1 MFSNFI
7 FILPFEFPYCFA
19 SSIYLQLE
27 TINNAP
33 SKQSNP
39 DIKLTY
45 AQLSLQVLLFTF
57 KAMFLHNLPIIPYCS
72 HIQRMYNQLSWV
84 SVPLHFLPHCLGST
98 FTPFHLVIYL
108 LQVVQASAPASLLK
122 STLPPLPCHQTQ
134 DKCLS
139 SLPPQ
144 PSVVC
149 VQFSSVQSL
158 SHVQL
163 FVTP

>member
-27 TINNAP
+27 NINNAP
-33 SKQSNP
+33 SKPSNP

-72 HIQRMYNQLSWV
+72 HIQCMYNQLSWV
-84 SVPLHFLPHCLGST
+84 SVPLHFLP
-98 FTPFHLVIYL
+98 PVWE
-108 LQVVQASAPASLLK
+108 A
-122 STLPPLPCHQTQ
+122 
-134 DKCLS
+134 
-139 SLPPQ
+139 
-144 PSVVC
+144 
-149 VQFSSVQSL
+149 L
-158 SHVQL
+158 SHL
-163 FVTP
+163 FTWWSIYFRWFRLHLGCLYLKVPFPHLLAIRLWQMPLLFTTTAQCGLCTVNQFITLHK